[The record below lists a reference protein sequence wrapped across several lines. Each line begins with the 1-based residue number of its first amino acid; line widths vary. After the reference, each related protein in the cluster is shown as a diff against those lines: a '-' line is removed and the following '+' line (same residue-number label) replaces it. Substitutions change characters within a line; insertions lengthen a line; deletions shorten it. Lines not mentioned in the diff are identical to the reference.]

1 MQRMPQ
7 SIWHEPEGDVRS
19 PPLEISLGITKDVC
33 RRIFQLGTPTQARFE
48 LPSPSG
54 QVLSKL
60 LGLTSG
66 QDVSPPRQ
74 DRAWSQ
80 GTFGS
85 PHLVL
90 LAPLAWELGTTASSI
105 RLQTPEVLASRPA
118 PP

>member
-1 MQRMPQ
+1 MYA
-7 SIWHEPEGDVRS
+7 EGSFNSNTDPGSFRVAKSERS
-19 PPLEISLGITKDVC
+19 GVD
-33 RRIFQLGTPTQARFE
+33 
-48 LPSPSG
+48 
-54 QVLSKL
+54 KL

-90 LAPLAWELGTTASSI
+90 LAPLAWESLGTTASSI